1 MRTDR
6 VHLSFFSRVVEMKLD
21 DLGVLLMVVSAVVV
35 LGCLVFVFVM
45 ESQVA
50 VPWLVL
56 GHASAMVG
64 AVGVKIGYVMRLE
77 ALAQRQQN

>member
-1 MRTDR
+1 
-6 VHLSFFSRVVEMKLD
+6 MKLD
-21 DLGVLLMVVSAVVV
+21 DLGVLLMVGSAAVVI
-35 LGCLVFVFVM
+35 GCLIFVFVM
-45 ESQVA
+45 ESRVP

-77 ALAQRQQN
+77 AQAQQLKS